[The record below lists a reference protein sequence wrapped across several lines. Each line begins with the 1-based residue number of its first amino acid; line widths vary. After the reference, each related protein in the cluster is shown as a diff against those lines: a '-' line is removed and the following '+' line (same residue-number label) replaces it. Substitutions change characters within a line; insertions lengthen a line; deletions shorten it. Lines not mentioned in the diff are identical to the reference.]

1 MPRGLPPAHCDTAD
15 TNTTKSNSRKL
26 LWEGPQHTNSTLG
39 LSEHFGC
46 RLLGAGWG
54 RAVLLLLLLG
64 FAVVETQGP
73 MTNKFGT
80 LRWGCW
86 RGLLDPRFVDSAV
99 HSTVCSTK
107 MCCGL

>member
-46 RLLGAGWG
+46 RLLGAGCAAAAWLCSG
-54 RAVLLLLLLG
+54 RNTGAYDQQIWDTEV
-64 FAVVETQGP
+64 
-73 MTNKFGT
+73 
-80 LRWGCW
+80 
-86 RGLLDPRFVDSAV
+86 GLLEGSIRSQ
-99 HSTVCSTK
+99 VC
-107 MCCGL
+107 